1 MISRRDALRLGLAG
15 LVGSA
20 CRRTGVVPVADAAP
34 ALGRMPV
41 VFVGHGSPMNAIE
54 DNAWSRAWRA
64 LGTALPQP
72 RAILC
77 VSAHWYVPGTWVTGN
92 VAPRTIHDFGGF
104 PKALFEVRYPAK
116 GDVALAGRITSL
128 LASHEARTRDDW
140 GLDHGAWSV
149 LARVRPAADV
159 PVLQLSVH
167 RGLAP
172 EAHLALG
179 RALAPLRDE
188 GVLLLASGNV
198 THNLPHALSGDGQLP
213 AWASAIRRR
222 RREGP
227 RAARR
232 EVPWQRARHGPRSRR
247 APDPRPLPPAAL
259 RRRRGEPE
267 RPDLVPVDGL
277 RPRLDLD
284 ALDSLR
290 LSLALAHASFFPR
303 APFSITDGS
312 TGGHQESH
320 VSEGPVR

>member
-188 GVLLLASGNV
+188 GVLILASGNV

-213 AWASAIRRR
+213 AWASGFDADVAKAL
-222 RREGP
+222 E
-227 RAARR
+227 
-232 EVPWQRARHGPRSRR
+232 QR
-247 APDPRPLPPAAL
+247 
-259 RRRRGEPE
+259 
-267 RPDLVPVDGL
+267 
-277 RPRLDLD
+277 D
-284 ALDSLR
+284 AKFLGG
-290 LSLALAHASFFPR
+290 ALATDHGRDAHPTPDHYLPLLYAAGAASPSDPISFP
-303 APFSITDGS
+303 ATGFDLGSISMRSIRYG
-312 TGGHQESH
+312 
-320 VSEGPVR
+320 